1 MSGLIL
7 TPGFETSNQTTDH
20 YSVFVANLS
29 DEKASLH
36 LSDEEVTLFS
46 NSAVRSALFFQHHM
60 MQYNSQGDIVA
71 RPRDEIKSIIQT
83 LQSCNLHRAAQS
95 IPTLEFAFDAEPA
108 PVQTRRYYHN
118 PNGWPNDEMQQAYK
132 IIDMMQT
139 GQIKDF
145 LADEV
150 LDKGYFPQLPSQRLQ
165 GSIGTDN
172 LRSAKL
178 LAQGIGQI
186 TGCAMGAL
194 GIDTLYA
201 PVMDLGAVAFHER
214 CYGSNPDIT
223 IDLAEQWALG
233 ALSQPG
239 IQRICLKHAPGHGV
253 EIESSHDTHDT
264 HNSVCRSRASRTTIK
279 HHLHV
284 FAEVIRRLR
293 QHGVSEE
300 AVRVMTNHIV
310 YTNLDPHAPVSLSKK
325 AMHFIQEHMPDSVH
339 YVADCVNMASFDSEN
354 GDFLTNL
361 IQASKLHSGGVIAT
375 THYVKKASRLAM
387 MNSIKAV
394 KPQHHDAST
403 QI

>member
-1 MSGLIL
+1 MR
-7 TPGFETSNQTTDH
+7 H
-20 YSVFVANLS
+20 
-29 DEKASLH
+29 
-36 LSDEEVTLFS
+36 
-46 NSAVRSALFFQHHM
+46 
-60 MQYNSQGDIVA
+60 
-71 RPRDEIKSIIQT
+71 
-83 LQSCNLHRAAQS
+83 
-95 IPTLEFAFDAEPA
+95 
-108 PVQTRRYYHN
+108 
-118 PNGWPNDEMQQAYK
+118 
-132 IIDMMQT
+132 
-139 GQIKDF
+139 
-145 LADEV
+145 
-150 LDKGYFPQLPSQRLQ
+150 
-165 GSIGTDN
+165 
-172 LRSAKL
+172 
-178 LAQGIGQI
+178 
-186 TGCAMGAL
+186 GAL

-239 IQRICLKHAPGHGV
+239 IQRICLKHAPGRCGDRV
-253 EIESSHDTHDT
+253 ESNTHDT
-264 HNSVCRSRASRTTIK
+264 PNSVCRSRASRTTIK